1 MNERITTAG
10 VAIRS
15 NMVLVAHRTEGGAL
29 SGKWEFPGGKQRWGE
44 SDEDTLK
51 REYKEELSVD
61 IRMGE
66 RLTSFDFINNDTV
79 YHLRAYLIEILSDEF
94 CLAVH
99 TEARWV
105 GPDELLSLE
114 MGDSDN
120 QIRSR
125 VVSLLLKREG

>member
-10 VAIRS
+10 VAVKDGK
-15 NMVLVAHRTEGGAL
+15 VLVAHRVKGGSL

-61 IRMGE
+61 IKMGE

-79 YHLRAYLIEILSDEF
+79 YHLRAYLIEILSDVF

-125 VVSLLLKREG
+125 VVSLLLKREV